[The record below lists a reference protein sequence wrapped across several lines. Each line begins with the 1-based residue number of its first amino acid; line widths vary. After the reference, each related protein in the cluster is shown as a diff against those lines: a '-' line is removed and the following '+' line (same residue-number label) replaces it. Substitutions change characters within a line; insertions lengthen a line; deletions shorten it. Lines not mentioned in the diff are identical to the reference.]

1 MTDRNVTIE
10 QVRDFWEANPLSSS
24 AIPHAPGTAEYFEA
38 HNRMREAIEPS
49 DLQACVYEPEQH
61 RNEQV
66 LDVGCGNGYVTAK
79 YASFSPYVTAV
90 DLTDRAVDLTR
101 RRRVVGTRARLRG
114 ITYGDT
120 SAGTAYR

>member
-1 MTDRNVTIE
+1 MTIE